1 LLQSSKYQYTALLCG
16 LGIVKMFVPA
26 LATKSAEPP
35 SQPQQRKIDSF
46 VTKTISTTAE
56 PEPGVMEY
64 DMDPSLECQAAAQFV
79 LESQQQAEQQAAQA
93 AQAEKVNHSTAEKSF
108 RAMFRMPHRG

>member
-1 LLQSSKYQYTALLCG
+1 
-16 LGIVKMFVPA
+16 
-26 LATKSAEPP
+26 
-35 SQPQQRKIDSF
+35 
-46 VTKTISTTAE
+46 
-56 PEPGVMEY
+56 MEY
-64 DMDPSLECQAAAQFV
+64 DMDPSLECQAAAHFV